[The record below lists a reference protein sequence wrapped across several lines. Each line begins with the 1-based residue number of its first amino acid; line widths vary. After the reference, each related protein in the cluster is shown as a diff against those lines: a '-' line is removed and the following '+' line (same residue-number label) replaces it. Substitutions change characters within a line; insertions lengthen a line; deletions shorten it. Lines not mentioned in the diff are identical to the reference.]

1 MPHRSFLKN
10 PQRWFDLGNRLAAA
24 NVSYRLLVAGD
35 EIVDHPLVESELKS
49 CRALLVPERQEFLP
63 ADQRLMD
70 DLFKTRRVFTSVDD
84 ALAGVVPAV
93 KVRAEGTVRALPR
106 VKPGAAVVH
115 LLNYGYDPERDD
127 VTPLSS
133 IQVQIDPK
141 ALGLAAARTCQWV
154 APDAEPAP
162 LAIRDGRVE
171 VPRLG
176 LWGLLAVEGP
186 TAQPSS
192 QPSAKP

>member
-1 MPHRSFLKN
+1 
-10 PQRWFDLGNRLAAA
+10 
-24 NVSYRLLVAGD
+24 VSYRLLVAGD

-63 ADQRLMD
+63 ADQRLID
-70 DLFKTRRVFTSVDD
+70 DLFKSRRVFATVDD

-93 KVRAEGTVRALPR
+93 KVQAEGTVRALPR

-115 LLNYGYDPERDD
+115 LLNYGYDAERDD
-127 VTPLSS
+127 VTPLGSV
-133 IQVQIDPK
+133 QVQIDLK
-141 ALGLAAARTCQWV
+141 ALGLEAARTCQWIV
-154 APDAEPAP
+154 PDAEVAS

-176 LWGLLAVEGP
+176 LWGLLAIGDP
-186 TAQPSS
+186 GSAASRRSTADP
-192 QPSAKP
+192 